1 MRGHNVQIVQKLR
14 SQCPDCTKTQVTM
27 SSLPTFFK
35 QKKRMNKLVKLGI
48 CDIGSLREVS
58 RLLGFLM
65 MLGKFYDAT

>member
-1 MRGHNVQIVQKLR
+1 
-14 SQCPDCTKTQVTM
+14 M